1 MFSRL
6 RQDVRELTIMINSR
20 IFIIV
25 GRKFIVVRDIF
36 RMLYVL

>member
-25 GRKFIVVRDIF
+25 GRKSIVGRDIF

>member
-20 IFIIV
+20 LFVIV
-25 GRKFIVVRDIF
+25 GRKSIGDGDVFW
-36 RMLYVL
+36 M